1 MSISTEYIETVLF
14 KIVTSS
20 SDYRGVSQITL
31 HFNITVVND
40 PVSFEYALPKL
51 LTVKAQLE
59 DGVMQGE
66 TKFIYTSP
74 RALDKQDNKI
84 TWVIPVPEN
93 NPDFMSIVLNENN
106 TFTLTVDREMLN
118 INNTGK
124 NNIVI

>member
-1 MSISTEYIETVLF
+1 LTIKDNSVSISTEYIETVLF

-66 TKFIYTSP
+66 TKFIYTS
-74 RALDKQDNKI
+74 
-84 TWVIPVPEN
+84 
-93 NPDFMSIVLNENN
+93 
-106 TFTLTVDREMLN
+106 LT
-118 INNTGK
+118 NTGYLK
-124 NNIVI
+124 VDGTLIIIVCIH